1 MKVILDELYADE
13 FFENGGIVLLKNGDT
28 IDKSYAF
35 RKLEKEDD
43 FINHINLCK
52 IGLHHYD
59 YDTENGIFHYQDM
72 KKYLSPKDPYGIKNV
87 NFTLIDESDE
97 RWEKFKQQRLEQGFD
112 ETETWSLDS
121 TIARFIYPRLKC
133 FYNDGE
139 MIGYPANLS
148 ANEWRDIVKGML
160 DGFELIVTKDNP
172 TKEEDEIINQG
183 LDLFRKYFFALW
195 N

>member
-1 MKVILDELYADE
+1 MKVILDNLYIDE
-13 FFENGGIVLLKNGDT
+13 FFDNGGRVFLKNGNI
-28 IDKSYAF
+28 IDKPYDFKNSTNNN
-35 RKLEKEDD
+35 KLSNED
-43 FINHINLCK
+43 ICK
-52 IGLHHYD
+52 IGNNYYD
-59 YDTENGIFHYQDM
+59 YDEEKHSFFYQDM
-72 KKYLSPKDPYGIKNV
+72 KKYLSPKDAYGIKNV
-87 NFTLIDESDE
+87 NFTLIDENDT
-97 RWEKFKQQRLEQGFD
+97 RWEEFKQQRLEQGFD

-148 ANEWRDIVKGML
+148 ANEWKDIVKGML

-172 TKEEDEIINQG
+172 TKEENEIINQG
-183 LDLFRKYFFALW
+183 LDLFRKYFFDLW